1 MSDGRDFCTAP
12 VRKWLASIPPK
23 AEDPERE
30 PVPVP
35 YGVIGRQEGL
45 ISGLIS

>member
-1 MSDGRDFCTAP
+1 MSGGRDFCTAP
-12 VRKWLASIPPK
+12 VREWLASIPLK

-35 YGVIGRQEGL
+35 YGVMGRQEGL
-45 ISGLIS
+45 TSGLLR